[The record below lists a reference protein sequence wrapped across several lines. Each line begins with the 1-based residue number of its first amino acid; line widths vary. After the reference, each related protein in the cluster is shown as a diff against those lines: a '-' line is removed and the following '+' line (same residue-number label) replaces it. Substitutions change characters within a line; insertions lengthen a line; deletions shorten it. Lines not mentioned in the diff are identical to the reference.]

1 MNPKPSSVREV
12 IYYHYAKLIA
22 SAMLDV
28 KWQSIQDEGLRKRYW
43 GLVRDRYS
51 RLISGEITMS
61 SSSREFKMLVE
72 DRGCSCIYCGST
84 DSLEWDHI
92 IPLSRG
98 GPDTP
103 DNLVRACASCNR
115 SKGAKTIS
123 ELYDARWDQIPRV
136 VEGLY
141 LKLLFAAHEKN
152 GTLDAHEFP
161 TGEKPRISSLA
172 MVFEERRGSTR
183 GTQGADSDE

>member
-1 MNPKPSSVREV
+1 MQPRTVREV
-12 IYYHYAKLIA
+12 IYHHYAKLIA
-22 SAMLDV
+22 SALLDV
-28 KWQSIQDEGLRKRYW
+28 KWQSIPDKGLRKRFW

-51 RLISGEITMS
+51 RLLSGKITMS
-61 SSSREFKMLVE
+61 SSSKEFRMLVE
-72 DRGCSCIYCGST
+72 EAGAHCIYCGSV

-92 IPLSRG
+92 VPLARG

-103 DNLVRACASCNR
+103 DNLVRACTSCNR

-123 ELYDARWDQIPRV
+123 EFYDARWDQIPRV

-152 GTLDAHEFP
+152 GTLDAVEFP

-172 MVFEERRGSTR
+172 MVFEKHRGSTR
-183 GTQGADSDE
+183 GAQGGENDE